1 MRMNIND
8 LRALIA
14 LADAGS
20 VSRAASMLRLTQPAL
35 TRRIQ
40 NLESHLGVALLDRAT
55 KPPTLTTT
63 GHRVLDGGRR
73 VLRSLTELEAS
84 CRTAGDVVGPLRLG
98 VAYGLAEDVLA
109 APLTELQR
117 AFPKLELLVKTGW
130 TKQLLEELGHSAL
143 DGVIGFLPT
152 TRPGAFANARTLGQE
167 AVAVLAP
174 RRWSTE
180 GKTASI
186 SLHDVAWVL
195 NPRACSYRSALETL
209 LDRQGVP
216 VRVAMEVV
224 GRELQLSLIARGAGL
239 GLCPLRGLRA
249 SPQSRD
255 VRILRLD
262 DVNIRV
268 DVAMICGPATS
279 DLSPVFETLSVAVEQ
294 SLQSVSNSSPSEA
307 ASQGEA
313 DLNA

>member
-1 MRMNIND
+1 MNLND
-8 LRALIA
+8 LRALVA

-20 VSRAASMLRLTQPAL
+20 VSRAASLLRLTQPAL

-40 NLESHLGVALLDRAT
+40 NLEAHLGVSLLDRKT

-63 GHRVLDGGRR
+63 GRRVLDSGRR

-84 CRTAGDVVGPLRLG
+84 CRTDGGTVGPLRLG

-117 AFPKLELLVKTGW
+117 AFPKLEFAVKTGW
-130 TKQLLEELGHSAL
+130 TKQLLEELGQAAL
-143 DGVIGFLPT
+143 DGVIGFLPVD
-152 TRPGAFANARTLGQE
+152 RPDTFMNAHTLGQE
-167 AVAVLAP
+167 SVAVVAP
-174 RRWSTE
+174 RDWPAK
-180 GKTASI
+180 GKNSSVA
-186 SLHDVAWVL
+186 LHDAAWVL
-195 NPRACSYRSALETL
+195 NPSACSYRTALETL

-216 VRVAMEVV
+216 LRVAMEVV

-268 DVAMICGPATS
+268 DVAMICGPGTS
-279 DLSPVFETLSVAVEQ
+279 DLLSVFGALSASVAQ
-294 SLQSVSNSSPSEA
+294 SLQST
-307 ASQGEA
+307 
-313 DLNA
+313 

>member
-1 MRMNIND
+1 MNLND

-40 NLESHLGVALLDRAT
+40 NLEAHLGVSLLDRTT

-84 CRTAGDVVGPLRLG
+84 CRTDGNLVGPLRLG

-109 APLTELQR
+109 APLTELQH
-117 AFPKLELLVKTGW
+117 AFPKLELIVKTGW
-130 TKQLLEELGHSAL
+130 TKQLLEELGHAAL

-152 TRPGAFANARTLGQE
+152 DRPEAFLNARTLGQE
-167 AVAVLAP
+167 TIAVVAP
-174 RRWSTE
+174 RDWPAKGKSGST
-180 GKTASI
+180 

-195 NPRACSYRSALETL
+195 NPRGCSYRTALETL
-209 LDRQGVP
+209 FAQQGAP
-216 VRVAMEVV
+216 LRVAMEVV

-255 VRILRLD
+255 VHILRLD
-262 DVNIRV
+262 DINIRV
-268 DVAMICGPATS
+268 DVALICGPGTS
-279 DLSPVFETLSVAVEQ
+279 DLSPVFEALSTTVEQ
-294 SLQSVSNSSPSEA
+294 SLLSESDSYSIET
-307 ASQGEA
+307 ASES
-313 DLNA
+313 

>member
-1 MRMNIND
+1 MNLND
-8 LRALIA
+8 LRALVA

-20 VSRAASMLRLTQPAL
+20 VSRAASALRLTQPAL

-40 NLESHLGVALLDRAT
+40 NLEAHLGVSVLDRTT
-55 KPPTLTTT
+55 KPPTLTAT

-84 CRTAGDVVGPLRLG
+84 CRAEGDVVGPLRLG

-109 APLTELQR
+109 APLTELR
-117 AFPKLELLVKTGW
+117 STFPRLELAVKTGW
-130 TKQLLEELGHSAL
+130 TKQLLEELNHAAL
-143 DGVIGFLPT
+143 DGIVGFLPVD
-152 TRPGAFANARTLGQE
+152 RPDTLLNARTLGQE
-167 AVAVLAP
+167 SIAVVAP
-174 RRWSTE
+174 HDWPVKAKS
-180 GKTASI
+180 GSV
-186 SLHDVAWVL
+186 SLHDATWVL
-195 NPRACSYRSALETL
+195 NPRSCSYRSALETI

-249 SPQSRD
+249 SPQSSD

-268 DVAMICGPATS
+268 DVAMICGPGTS
-279 DLSPVFETLSVAVEQ
+279 DLSPVFRALSAAVEQ
-294 SLQSVSNSSPSEA
+294 SLQSE
-307 ASQGEA
+307 
-313 DLNA
+313 